1 MEIKPKFLSRK
12 GVIVTVA
19 LLIGSSSGVLLQA
32 KTSTE
37 ESLIVSQ
44 TGKIVKGVVT
54 DQNGEPLIGCNI
66 VVVGLQKG
74 VITDIDGRFSLDIPN
89 DAKQLKVSYIGY
101 EDQIVNMNGRSE
113 LKIVLKEDNN
123 ALDEVVVVGY
133 GTQKKATLTGAIE
146 QVSSK
151 ALESRAIT
159 NVGLALQGQTPGLVV
174 TRTSPRPGNENL
186 NFKIRGATSVNG
198 GEPLIIVDGVPVVN
212 TESFQNLN
220 PDDVENI
227 SVLKDGAASI
237 YGAKAANG
245 VILVT
250 TKRGKGGKINVDYS
264 FNMRFTTPGITAF
277 SPDMGQ
283 YATMWLEAN
292 KEEKTP
298 NWWAWVSEENMLRM
312 QKNEAG
318 IYQTQYYGETF
329 LANSS
334 RTEELFANRNS
345 YQHNL
350 SVSGSTEKSDYRISL
365 AYADNQAN
373 LTTAYDG
380 QKQLNFRLNYGLQM
394 TDWLRFESIAS
405 VIRTDTDSPSIGLDN
420 SLYGYDVP
428 FFPSKNPLGQWYAN
442 FGTVGNRNSVA
453 ATSEGGRDEKVK
465 LTTRL
470 DMKVVA
476 DIWKGISFE
485 GTASFQNEEYRRE
498 RYVLPVQTYDWFG
511 NPAADLVQWSNQYLI
526 YPDNPANVKIENNPG
541 YLVQTNNQLYQFY
554 SGLLKYQ
561 HTFAD
566 LHNVSLMAGINAE
579 TLAWRK
585 TATARE
591 KFEDNGVYDLGM
603 ADPSSALANSGGKGS
618 SGTYSYIARINY
630 NYAEKYLIELMG
642 RRDGDSKF
650 AKDYRFKNFGSVSL
664 GWVFTQENFMKFATP
679 VLDFGKIRFSYG
691 EAGNNA
697 GLGDFLYASAIGQGV
712 TYLGS
717 PLIGQISTSLKN
729 SGLINQTLT
738 WERVGQKNIGIDLNF
753 LRNRLTV
760 NFDYF
765 WKDNKG
771 MLSQVTYPSVL
782 GAAAPK
788 SNSGHLSVKGWE
800 LSAGWRDR
808 IRDFSYFVNVN
819 VGDTKTMLKEMEG
832 ADTYV
837 AGKNAK
843 VVGYPLNSFFLF
855 RTDGYFKDEA
865 EVNRYYELYAEGG
878 GEILGVRQ
886 GTTTELRPGDTKRL
900 DLNGDNKIDAA
911 SGDLQFLGDG
921 DPHYVFGINLG
932 GSWKGFDVSAMFQGV
947 GKQYIM
953 RTGWMS
959 FPFAVIYSNQN
970 PTFLGKTWTAE
981 NPNAEYPRLTT
992 QTVRAGW
999 NYGNND
1005 FMLQNSRYMRLKSLI
1020 VGYTLP
1026 QQWTRKV
1033 KLEKVRVYFSG
1044 NDLWE
1049 MTSIKDG
1056 FDPEMGEVSQLS
1068 GYPFYRTWSFGV
1080 NIGF

>member
-101 EDQIVNMNGRSE
+101 EDQIVNINGRSE

-174 TRTSPRPGNENL
+174 TRTSPRPGNEEL

-250 TKRGKGGKINVDYS
+250 TKRGKGGKVNVDYS

-292 KEEKTP
+292 KEEETP

-312 QKNEAG
+312 QRNEAG
-318 IYQTQYYGETF
+318 IYPTQYYGEIF

-334 RTEELFANRNS
+334 RTDELFANRNS

-420 SLYGYDVP
+420 SLYGFDVP

-470 DMKVVA
+470 DMKVIA

-561 HTFAD
+561 HTFAE

-591 KFEDNGVYDLGM
+591 KFEDNGVYDLGL

-947 GKQYIM
+947 GK
-953 RTGWMS
+953 
-959 FPFAVIYSNQN
+959 
-970 PTFLGKTWTAE
+970 
-981 NPNAEYPRLTT
+981 
-992 QTVRAGW
+992 
-999 NYGNND
+999 
-1005 FMLQNSRYMRLKSLI
+1005 
-1020 VGYTLP
+1020 
-1026 QQWTRKV
+1026 
-1033 KLEKVRVYFSG
+1033 
-1044 NDLWE
+1044 
-1049 MTSIKDG
+1049 
-1056 FDPEMGEVSQLS
+1056 
-1068 GYPFYRTWSFGV
+1068 
-1080 NIGF
+1080 

>member
-37 ESLIVSQ
+37 VSLIVSQ

-318 IYQTQYYGETF
+318 IYQTQYYGEIF

>member
-1 MEIKPKFLSRK
+1 M
-12 GVIVTVA
+12 
-19 LLIGSSSGVLLQA
+19 
-32 KTSTE
+32 
-37 ESLIVSQ
+37 
-44 TGKIVKGVVT
+44 
-54 DQNGEPLIGCNI
+54 
-66 VVVGLQKG
+66 
-74 VITDIDGRFSLDIPN
+74 
-89 DAKQLKVSYIGY
+89 
-101 EDQIVNMNGRSE
+101 
-113 LKIVLKEDNN
+113 
-123 ALDEVVVVGY
+123 
-133 GTQKKATLTGAIE
+133 
-146 QVSSK
+146 
-151 ALESRAIT
+151 
-159 NVGLALQGQTPGLVV
+159 
-174 TRTSPRPGNENL
+174 
-186 NFKIRGATSVNG
+186 
-198 GEPLIIVDGVPVVN
+198 
-212 TESFQNLN
+212 
-220 PDDVENI
+220 
-227 SVLKDGAASI
+227 
-237 YGAKAANG
+237 
-245 VILVT
+245 
-250 TKRGKGGKINVDYS
+250 
-264 FNMRFTTPGITAF
+264 
-277 SPDMGQ
+277 
-283 YATMWLEAN
+283 
-292 KEEKTP
+292 
-298 NWWAWVSEENMLRM
+298 
-312 QKNEAG
+312 
-318 IYQTQYYGETF
+318 
-329 LANSS
+329 
-334 RTEELFANRNS
+334 
-345 YQHNL
+345 
-350 SVSGSTEKSDYRISL
+350 
-365 AYADNQAN
+365 
-373 LTTAYDG
+373 
-380 QKQLNFRLNYGLQM
+380 
-394 TDWLRFESIAS
+394 
-405 VIRTDTDSPSIGLDN
+405 
-420 SLYGYDVP
+420 
-428 FFPSKNPLGQWYAN
+428 
-442 FGTVGNRNSVA
+442 
-453 ATSEGGRDEKVK
+453 
-465 LTTRL
+465 
-470 DMKVVA
+470 
-476 DIWKGISFE
+476 
-485 GTASFQNEEYRRE
+485 
-498 RYVLPVQTYDWFG
+498 
-511 NPAADLVQWSNQYLI
+511 
-526 YPDNPANVKIENNPG
+526 
-541 YLVQTNNQLYQFY
+541 YQFY
-554 SGLLKYQ
+554 SALLKYRQ
-561 HTFAD
+561 TFAE

-591 KFEDNGVYDLGM
+591 KFEDNGVYDLGL

-618 SGTYSYIARINY
+618 SGTYSYLARINY
-630 NYAEKYLIELMG
+630 NYAEKYLIELLG

-650 AKDYRFKNFGSVSL
+650 AKDYRFKNFGSLSL
-664 GWVFTQENFMKFATP
+664 GWVFTQEEFMKFVTP
-679 VLDFGKIRFSYG
+679 VLDFGKVRFSYG
-691 EAGNNA
+691 EGGNNA

-717 PLIGQISTSLKN
+717 PLTGQISTSLKN

-782 GAAAPK
+782 GADAPK

-800 LSAGWRDR
+800 VSVGWRDR
-808 IRDFSYFVNVN
+808 IGDFSYFANFN

-837 AGKNAK
+837 AGKNAR

-865 EVNRYYELYAEGG
+865 EVNRYYELYGDGG

-886 GTTTELRPGDTKRL
+886 GTTTGLRPGDTKRL

-932 GSWKGFDVSAMFQGV
+932 GSWKGIDVSAMFQGV

-959 FPFAVIYSNQN
+959 FPFAAIYSNQN

-981 NPNAEYPRLTT
+981 NPNAEYPRLTS
-992 QTVRAGW
+992 QPGRAGW

-1026 QQWTRKV
+1026 KQWTRKV

-1056 FDPEMGEVSQLS
+1056 FDPEMGEVSQIS

>member
-1 MEIKPKFLSRK
+1 
-12 GVIVTVA
+12 
-19 LLIGSSSGVLLQA
+19 
-32 KTSTE
+32 
-37 ESLIVSQ
+37 
-44 TGKIVKGVVT
+44 
-54 DQNGEPLIGCNI
+54 
-66 VVVGLQKG
+66 
-74 VITDIDGRFSLDIPN
+74 
-89 DAKQLKVSYIGY
+89 
-101 EDQIVNMNGRSE
+101 
-113 LKIVLKEDNN
+113 
-123 ALDEVVVVGY
+123 
-133 GTQKKATLTGAIE
+133 
-146 QVSSK
+146 
-151 ALESRAIT
+151 
-159 NVGLALQGQTPGLVV
+159 
-174 TRTSPRPGNENL
+174 
-186 NFKIRGATSVNG
+186 
-198 GEPLIIVDGVPVVN
+198 
-212 TESFQNLN
+212 
-220 PDDVENI
+220 
-227 SVLKDGAASI
+227 
-237 YGAKAANG
+237 
-245 VILVT
+245 
-250 TKRGKGGKINVDYS
+250 
-264 FNMRFTTPGITAF
+264 
-277 SPDMGQ
+277 
-283 YATMWLEAN
+283 
-292 KEEKTP
+292 
-298 NWWAWVSEENMLRM
+298 
-312 QKNEAG
+312 
-318 IYQTQYYGETF
+318 
-329 LANSS
+329 
-334 RTEELFANRNS
+334 
-345 YQHNL
+345 
-350 SVSGSTEKSDYRISL
+350 
-365 AYADNQAN
+365 
-373 LTTAYDG
+373 
-380 QKQLNFRLNYGLQM
+380 
-394 TDWLRFESIAS
+394 
-405 VIRTDTDSPSIGLDN
+405 
-420 SLYGYDVP
+420 
-428 FFPSKNPLGQWYAN
+428 
-442 FGTVGNRNSVA
+442 
-453 ATSEGGRDEKVK
+453 
-465 LTTRL
+465 
-470 DMKVVA
+470 
-476 DIWKGISFE
+476 
-485 GTASFQNEEYRRE
+485 
-498 RYVLPVQTYDWFG
+498 
-511 NPAADLVQWSNQYLI
+511 
-526 YPDNPANVKIENNPG
+526 
-541 YLVQTNNQLYQFY
+541 
-554 SGLLKYQ
+554 
-561 HTFAD
+561 
-566 LHNVSLMAGINAE
+566 MAGINAE

-591 KFEDNGVYDLGM
+591 KFEDNGVYDLGL

-650 AKDYRFKNFGSVSL
+650 ADGYRFKNFGSLSL
-664 GWVFTQENFMKFATP
+664 GWVFTQENFMKFVTP
-679 VLDFGKIRFSYG
+679 VLDFGKVRFSYG

-717 PLIGQISTSLKN
+717 PLTGQISTSLKN
-729 SGLINQTLT
+729 SGLINRTLT
-738 WERVGQKNIGIDLNF
+738 WERVGQKNVGIDLNF

-782 GAAAPK
+782 GADAPK

-865 EVNRYYELYAEGG
+865 EVNRYYELYADGG

-886 GTTTELRPGDTKRL
+886 GTTTGLRPGDSKRL

-959 FPFAVIYSNQN
+959 FPFAAIYSNQN
-970 PTFLGKTWTAE
+970 PTFLGKTWTTE

-992 QTVRAGW
+992 QTVRAAW

-1056 FDPEMGEVSQLS
+1056 FDPEMGEVSQIS